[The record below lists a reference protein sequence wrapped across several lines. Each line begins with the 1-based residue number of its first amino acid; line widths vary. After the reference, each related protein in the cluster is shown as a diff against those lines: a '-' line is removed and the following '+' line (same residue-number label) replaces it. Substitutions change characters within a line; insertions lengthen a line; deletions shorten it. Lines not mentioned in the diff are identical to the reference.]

1 MTKSTAYKIGN
12 SKAINLLGNGA
23 NGKEKSTTQRDSYP
37 KDSLKRVT
45 SKQDSTA
52 LFKILK
58 KNEKE
63 QISIKAIKKNSLPV
77 SEIPLR
83 EGNIAL
89 ILDSYDDIFSD
100 FDPRPYSQRALSD
113 DFLAECRRA
122 SRDKQEA
129 GLELRLFLPKD
140 KRLLSEE
147 MMIRRRLKNHFEK
160 HYLEKVKELKS
171 IKKRGLLWVVVG
183 AIALLISTS
192 IEKYQSFL
200 IDFLFIVSQP
210 AGWFLMWSGLEEIFI
225 DPRDKKPELEF
236 YKKLAKAKIAF
247 YCY

>member
-1 MTKSTAYKIGN
+1 MVKGNLDFKSNNMAKITEFKN
-12 SKAINLLGNGA
+12 MKRILQRNLDK
-23 NGKEKSTTQRDSYP
+23 KED
-37 KDSLKRVT
+37 LKNLVP
-45 SKQDSTA
+45 KQDNTA
-52 LFKILK
+52 LFNVLK
-58 KNEKE
+58 KSGEK
-63 QISIKAIKKNSLPV
+63 QILINTAKDNPLPV
-77 SEIPLR
+77 SEVPFR

-89 ILDSYDDIFSD
+89 ILDSYNDIFSD

-129 GLELRLFLPKD
+129 GLELRLFVPKD
-140 KRLLSEE
+140 RRVLSEE
-147 MMIRRRLKNHFEK
+147 VMIRRRLKNHFEK
-160 HYLEKVKELKS
+160 HYLEKVTELRA
-171 IKKRGLLWVVVG
+171 IRTRGLLWVVIG
-183 AIALLISTS
+183 AIALLVSTG

-236 YKKLAKAKIAF
+236 YKKLANAKVTF
-247 YCY
+247 YSY

>member
-1 MTKSTAYKIGN
+1 MAKDNLDSKSGNTTK
-12 SKAINLLGNGA
+12 INEFKNMKRILQRNLGK
-23 NGKEKSTTQRDSYP
+23 KEGIKNLIP
-37 KDSLKRVT
+37 N
-45 SKQDSTA
+45 QDNTV

-63 QISIKAIKKNSLPV
+63 QISIKAIKKNALQDPD
-77 SEIPLR
+77 IPLR

-100 FDPRPYSQRALSD
+100 FDPRPYSQKALSD

-160 HYLEKVKELKS
+160 HYIEKVTDLKA
-171 IKKRGLLWVVVG
+171 IKKRGLLWVLIG
-183 AIALLISTS
+183 AISLLISTS
-192 IEKYQSFL
+192 IEKYQNFL

-236 YKKLAKAKIAF
+236 YKKLAKAKITF
-247 YCY
+247 YSY